1 MKVKFK
7 TQKLDYD
14 GRGLSYDNKK
24 VVFIRGALQ
33 EEEVEAKLIHSSK
46 HFDEYQLTN
55 IIQPN
60 PKRRASFCPYS
71 ASCGGFTF
79 DIVSYEDSLNFK
91 KEILQD
97 LVNQNKLDIEDI
109 SIVPSPKELGYRN
122 KVSLKIEQGQV
133 GYYEEKTH
141 TFLPIQNCLLARKEI
156 QEFLKDFSMLHIE
169 NGSITIRVNTN
180 GELLLLIESPT
191 EPKIEEKLVET
202 HKIAGIIY
210 NGKCVYN
217 SPYFFERLGHILYKV
232 DGTSF
237 FQVNTDI
244 SEKIKTDITSYFNR
258 NDIVY
263 DFYCGVGYFS
273 LHLAHKTKQVIGIEA
288 NQKAILN
295 AIYNASLNQIENT
308 SFHAGK
314 VEDLID
320 KIPVKANKAI
330 VDPPRSGLHKKVR
343 DVFLSHDFDTIIYIS
358 CNPKTLVR
366 DLKELTK
373 KYKIDK
379 LTAYDMFP
387 YTKHIECVCILKNRK
402 KRDSYDK
409 V

>member
-1 MKVKFK
+1 
-7 TQKLDYD
+7 
-14 GRGLSYDNKK
+14 
-24 VVFIRGALQ
+24 
-33 EEEVEAKLIHSSK
+33 
-46 HFDEYQLTN
+46 
-55 IIQPN
+55 
-60 PKRRASFCPYS
+60 
-71 ASCGGFTF
+71 
-79 DIVSYEDSLNFK
+79 
-91 KEILQD
+91 
-97 LVNQNKLDIEDI
+97 
-109 SIVPSPKELGYRN
+109 
-122 KVSLKIEQGQV
+122 
-133 GYYEEKTH
+133 
-141 TFLPIQNCLLARKEI
+141 
-156 QEFLKDFSMLHIE
+156 MLHIE

-180 GELLLLIESPT
+180 EELLLLIESLT

-217 SPYFFERLGHILYKV
+217 SPYFFKRLGHILYKV

-244 SEKIKTDITSYFNR
+244 SEKIKTDITSYFNK

-343 DVFLSHDFDTIIYIS
+343 DVFLRRDFETIIYIS
-358 CNPKTLVR
+358 CNPKTLMR

-373 KYKIDK
+373 KYKIEK

-387 YTKHIECVCILKNRK
+387 YTKHIESVVILFRK
-402 KRDSYDK
+402 SAVRINENNN
-409 V
+409 

>member
-1 MKVKFK
+1 MVIIMKFTVK
-7 TQKLDYD
+7 KLDYD

-71 ASCGGFTF
+71 AFCGGCTF

-97 LVNQNKLDIEDI
+97 LVNQNKLDVPEI
-109 SIVPSPKELGYRN
+109 SFVSSPKALGYRN
-122 KVSLKIEQGQV
+122 KVSLKVQEGRF
-133 GYYEEKTH
+133 GYYEEGTH
-141 TFLPIQNCLLARKEI
+141 AFVPIETCFLASKEI
-156 QEFLKDFSMLHIE
+156 QAFLKDFSMVHMGD
-169 NGSITIRVNTN
+169 GSITIRSNTN
-180 GELLLLIESPT
+180 GELLLLIDSEREPLIET
-191 EPKIEEKLVET
+191 ELTKK

-217 SPYFFERLGHILYKV
+217 RPYFFERLGHYLYKV

-244 SEKIKTDITSYFNR
+244 SELIVADILKYVST
-258 NDIVY
+258 NDIFY
-263 DFYCGVGYFS
+263 DLYCGVGYFS
-273 LHLAHKTKQVIGIEA
+273 LRLAKLCKQVIGIEL
-288 NQKAILN
+288 NQKAIYN
-295 AIYNASLNQIENT
+295 AIYNASLNDIDHV
-308 SFHAGK
+308 SFHVGK
-314 VEDLID
+314 VEELID
-320 KIPVKANKAI
+320 KIPIKANKVV

-343 DVFLSHDFDTIIYIS
+343 DTLLAHDFDAILYIS

-366 DLKELTK
+366 DLKELTQQ
-373 KYKIDK
+373 YSIEK

-387 YTKHIECVCILKNRK
+387 YTKHIETVTILK
-402 KRDSYDK
+402 KRVK
-409 V
+409 